1 MDILYFLVNTYSV
14 VGVIA
19 QMCELCNYS
28 KCEHVHDNRTQLWK
42 SILNFKLMYN
52 DKKNSKLS
60 FSKSSRSKIYK
71 ITSINLYHLG
81 LSNNNKYMPQP
92 P

>member
-28 KCEHVHDNRTQLWK
+28 KCEHVHDNRTQL
-42 SILNFKLMYN
+42 
-52 DKKNSKLS
+52 
-60 FSKSSRSKIYK
+60 
-71 ITSINLYHLG
+71 
-81 LSNNNKYMPQP
+81 
-92 P
+92 